1 MSEALKTGL
10 IVAAT
15 VIITWLITTQL
26 DTFDA
31 GADAEIR
38 NVVKEEIASLSE
50 DVDEL
55 KQGQSRMDGKL
66 DGMLEALQNYA
77 RSD

>member
-1 MSEALKTGL
+1 MSEALKTAL
-10 IVAAT
+10 IIAAT

-55 KQGQSRMDGKL
+55 KEGQNRMHGKL
-66 DGMLEALQNYA
+66 DGMLEALQTYA

>member
-1 MSEALKTGL
+1 MNEHVKNALLVGSAVL
-10 IVAAT
+10 
-15 VIITWLITTQL
+15 ITWLITTQL

-38 NVVKEEIASLSE
+38 SVVKEEIASLSE

>member
-1 MSEALKTGL
+1 MNEYIKNAVLVGGAVL
-10 IVAAT
+10 V
-15 VIITWLITTQL
+15 TWLLTNYT
-26 DTFDA
+26 DRFDA

-38 NVVKEEIASLSE
+38 DVVKEEIASLSE

>member
-1 MSEALKTGL
+1 MSEVLKTAL
-10 IVAAT
+10 IIAAT

-38 NVVKEEIASLSE
+38 TVVKEEIASLSE

-77 RSD
+77 RSE